1 VPAVALF
8 VARAGPRPSC
18 SHAPMP
24 PRWLLSA
31 GVLTGCRSLE
41 LTAARMGA
49 LDTAALL
56 ARRDRALP
64 LPTGATSAML
74 APLALAS
81 LP

>member
-1 VPAVALF
+1 VLTRANAAAVA
-8 VARAGPRPSC
+8 AI
-18 SHAPMP
+18 
-24 PRWLLSA
+24 
-31 GVLTGCRSLE
+31 CRRLDGLPLALE